1 VRRDDLTIEQGTTWA
16 FSWPITVDGASVDL
30 ADWSAR
36 AQIRRA
42 VQSPTVLYEWS
53 TAKGNATLTNSSVT
67 LSLAPEET
75 SAWTWIDA
83 VYDIEVTDPLGRV
96 ARIAG
101 GRVVIS
107 REVTRDN

>member
-1 VRRDDLTIEQGTTWA
+1 MRRDDLTIEQGTTWA
-16 FSWPITVDGASVDL
+16 YSWPITVDGASVDL

-36 AQIRRA
+36 AQIRTS
-42 VQSPTVLYEWS
+42 VMSPAVLYEWS
-53 TAKGNATLTNSSVT
+53 TAKGNATFSDSKVT
-67 LSLAPEET
+67 LSLTPQET

-101 GRVVIS
+101 GRVVVS